1 MKSKGNR
8 FQICLPGALRLASGV
23 PAQLAF
29 TTRHRVR
36 ITHLA

>member
-8 FQICLPGALRLASGV
+8 FQICLPGALRLPGEV

-29 TTRHRVR
+29 TTHHRAI
-36 ITHLA
+36 ITN